1 MQLKEVKTKCTVR
14 TRKKHLEPL
23 GSMWASDTIL
33 DKDST
38 ALAGQGRFLHTHWA
52 IFKDSCPAFCL
63 EEMHL
68 YLTPPQLLSASL
80 KILGRQ
86 LLSIEEWRQYKAPAV
101 TESSL
106 KCKVFQLA
114 KAFFKKAFFK
124 TGSGIGLWIST
135 SRLNSSPQEKMFLYH
150 CPVWPWP
157 SQAQLVPTRYC
168 GQHLRILISQ
178 NNLWYY

>member
-1 MQLKEVKTKCTVR
+1 
-14 TRKKHLEPL
+14 
-23 GSMWASDTIL
+23 MWASDTIL

-38 ALAGQGRFLHTHWA
+38 ALAGQGRFLHTHRA

-86 LLSIEEWRQYKAPAV
+86 LLSIEECRQYKAPAV

-114 KAFFKKAFFK
+114 KAIFQK
-124 TGSGIGLWIST
+124 GIFQDWLW
-135 SRLNSSPQEKMFLYH
+135 NGVVNFYF
-150 CPVWPWP
+150 
-157 SQAQLVPTRYC
+157 QAQQFPPRENVPIPLSCMTMTFSSTA
-168 GQHLRILISQ
+168 GSHQILWPTSK
-178 NNLWYY
+178 NFN